1 MPLLY
6 YILNRNEDMFTMTLS
21 VKVLETPKCPS
32 TIEWINKC
40 GKKWN
45 TEYYIAM
52 KMNECM
58 LPVAGNNMDKSYNVR

>member
-1 MPLLY
+1 MFREALLIAKEWKHLQY
-6 YILNRNEDMFTMTLS
+6 L
-21 VKVLETPKCPS
+21 S